1 MGILDLMTLL
11 IFLAAVFTLVNITLL
26 KLPSTIGLMAIAL
39 ASSVVILI
47 LGYFMPP
54 IVQGA
59 EHIIEAFDFKE
70 VLLNVMLNFL
80 LFAGALSVNLKT
92 LLDQKIPVI
101 VLATLGTL
109 LSTFVVGFLMQ
120 QAFIIAGKEVDLIYC
135 LLFGALI
142 SPTDPI
148 AVLSLVKKFGLVKSL
163 EIKIAGESL
172 FNDGVGVVIFLTIL
186 GIADPSSRHH
196 GEEARVQDNGT
207 HEMVYQ
213 ANTETGNENI
223 VQYADYTQ
231 HEGAAQH
238 EHESSDEVGAMDVIL
253 LFVKEVF
260 GGLLLGALFGFLG
273 FKLLDYIDNDHV
285 ELEVLVTLT
294 LVMVGGRLAELLHVS
309 GPLGMVIMG
318 LFIGNEG
325 RSEHLANATGEY
337 VFKFWHLL
345 DEALNAIL
353 FILIG
358 LEMIVIA
365 QSFETEYI
373 TIGALAIVVV
383 LIARFLGVSLP
394 VVAMELFGIKFEKK
408 SIIILTWGGLR
419 GGISVA
425 LALSLSDSIP
435 VKDLIVAATYAVV
448 VFSILVQGLTIEKIL
463 KS

>member
-1 MGILDLMTLL
+1 MTLL
-11 IFLAAVFTLVNITLL
+11 IFLAAVFTLINITLL

-39 ASSVVILI
+39 VSSFIILI
-47 LGYFMPP
+47 LGYMVPP
-54 IVQGA
+54 ILEGA
-59 EHIIEAFDFKE
+59 GRIIKEFDFKE

-80 LFAGALSVNLKT
+80 LFAGALSVDLNQLLKE
-92 LLDQKIPVI
+92 KVPVI
-101 VLATLGTL
+101 VLATVGTL
-109 LSTFVVGFLMQ
+109 MSTFIVGYLMFF
-120 QAFIIAGKEVDLIYC
+120 AFPLVGKEVDIIYC

-186 GIADPSSRHH
+186 NLASPEH
-196 GEEARVQDNGT
+196 GHGGT
-207 HEMVYQ
+207 D
-213 ANTETGNENI
+213 AASI
-223 VQYADYTQ
+223 V
-231 HEGAAQH
+231 
-238 EHESSDEVGAMDVIL
+238 M

-260 GGLLLGALFGFLG
+260 GGLLLGAVFGFLG
-273 FKLLDYIDNDHV
+273 FKLLDFIDNDHV

-294 LVMVGGRLAELLHVS
+294 LVMVGGRIAELLHVS
-309 GPLGMVIMG
+309 GPLAMVVMG

-365 QSFETEYI
+365 QSFETEFI
-373 TIGALAIVVV
+373 WIGAMAIVVV
-383 LIARFLGVSLP
+383 LTARFISISLP
-394 VVAMELFGIKFEKK
+394 VTVMELFGRKFEPK

-425 LALSLSDSIP
+425 LALSLSNDLP
-435 VKDLIVAATYAVV
+435 VKDLIGSATYAVV

-463 KS
+463 K

>member
-11 IFLAAVFTLVNITLL
+11 IFLAAVFTLINITLL
-26 KLPSTIGLMAIAL
+26 RLPSTIGLMAIAL
-39 ASSVVILI
+39 GSSVVILI
-47 LGYFMPP
+47 LGYFFPP
-54 IVQGA
+54 IVVGA

-101 VLATLGTL
+101 VLATVGTIM
-109 LSTFVVGFLMQ
+109 STFIVGGLMFY
-120 QAFIIAGKEVDLIYC
+120 AFQLAGKDVEMIYC

-148 AVLSLVKKFGLVKSL
+148 AVLALVQKFGLVKSL

-196 GEEARVQDNGT
+196 GGEEAQIEAQTEMIVQ
-207 HEMVYQ
+207 Q
-213 ANTETGNENI
+213 TGNQEVNSGI

-231 HEGAAQH
+231 HEESASH
-238 EHESSDEVGAMDVIL
+238 EDEGVGVGDVVM
-253 LFVKEVF
+253 LFVVEVF
-260 GGLLLGALFGFLG
+260 GGLLLGAVFGFMG

-294 LVMVGGRLAELLHVS
+294 LVMVGGRVAELIHVS
-309 GPLGMVIMG
+309 GPLAMVIMG

-358 LEMIVIA
+358 LEMIIIA
-365 QSFETEYI
+365 QSFEMEYLS
-373 TIGALAIVVV
+373 IGGLAIVVV
-383 LIARFLGVSLP
+383 LTARFLGVSIP
-394 VVAMELFGIKFEKK
+394 VLVMEFFGVEFEKK
-408 SIIILTWGGLR
+408 SILILTWGGLR

-425 LALSLSDSIP
+425 LALSLSDTLP

-448 VFSILVQGLTIEKIL
+448 VFSILVQGLTIEKLI
-463 KS
+463 KG

>member
-1 MGILDLMTLL
+1 MGILDLITLL
-11 IFLAAVFTLVNITLL
+11 IFLAAVFTLINITLL

-54 IVQGA
+54 VVVGA

-101 VLATLGTL
+101 VLATIGTL
-109 LSTFVVGFLMQ
+109 MSTFIVGFLMSY
-120 QAFIIAGKEVDLIYC
+120 AFQIAGKDVDLIYC

-186 GIADPSSRHH
+186 GIADPSTKHH
-196 GEEARVQDNGT
+196 GEEAHLDN
-207 HEMVYQ
+207 HAAVELAYQ
-213 ANTETGNENI
+213 ENSIDESANL
-223 VQYADYTQ
+223 VQYADYAQ
-231 HEGAAQH
+231 HEGTH
-238 EHESSDEVGAMDVIL
+238 EHEGSEESGFDFMGVLG

-260 GGLLLGALFGFLG
+260 GGLALGALFGFLG

-294 LVMVGGRLAELLHVS
+294 LVMVGGRVAELLHVS
-309 GPLGMVIMG
+309 GPLAMVIMG

-365 QSFETEYI
+365 QSFEMEYL

-383 LIARFLGVSLP
+383 LTARFLGVSIP
-394 VVAMELFGIKFEKK
+394 VTIMEWFGIKFEPK

-425 LALSLSDSIP
+425 LALSLSDTLP

-463 KS
+463 K